1 MNVEEILTRLD
12 KVKQTGP
19 GKWIARC
26 PAHED
31 RSPSLAI
38 KDNDGVVLMHCFA
51 ECSTDDICGSIGIEL
66 KDLFPPSDKRE
77 WAQGREKPLVFG
89 STRFLA
95 IDALRCLSSEG
106 SLLAICAADMAEG
119 RVLGP
124 DITARLIVACDR
136 IATALDYVE
145 NT

>member
-1 MNVEEILTRLD
+1 MHIEEILSRLT
-12 KVKQTGP
+12 KVKKTGP
-19 GKWIARC
+19 GKWIAVC

-38 KDNDGVVLMHCFA
+38 KEHEGKVLIHCFA
-51 ECSTDDICGSIGIEL
+51 SCSVADVCGAIGVEL
-66 KDLFPPSDKRE
+66 SDLFPPSDKRE
-77 WAQGREKPLVFG
+77 WLEGREKPLVFG
-89 STRFLA
+89 ATRFLA

-106 SLLAICAADMAEG
+106 SVLAICAADIAEG
-119 RVLGP
+119 KVLGP
-124 DITARLIVACDR
+124 EMTERLYLACDR

>member
-1 MNVEEILTRLD
+1 MLVDALLSRLQ
-12 KVKQTGP
+12 KVKKTGP
-19 GKWIARC
+19 AKWMAVC
-26 PAHED
+26 PSHED

-38 KDNDGVVLMHCFA
+38 KEHDGKILLHCFA
-51 ECSTDDICGSIGIEL
+51 SCPIDDICGAIGIEL
-66 KDLFPPSDKRE
+66 SDLFPPSDNRE
-77 WAQGREKPLVFG
+77 WLEGREKPLVFG

-106 SLLAICAADMAEG
+106 SLLAVVAADMAEG